1 MVVIS
6 TYYTLVHALAVKVT
20 HTHNTH
26 TLLTCYSVNM
36 VKPVNYAEKAVA
48 DLVE

>member
-6 TYYTLVHALAVKVT
+6 TFYTMVHALAVKVT
-20 HTHNTH
+20 HTH
-26 TLLTCYSVNM
+26 TLLTCYSDNM
-36 VKPVNYAEKAVA
+36 VKPVNYAEKAAA